1 MTQTPGSDQSTSD
14 HHPRSFDW
22 WMRDGEGRLTIA
34 MWPNPALAV
43 WLVAKLLGW
52 TGLLPA
58 VGDDTLRDIGRGALL
73 VWSLDELV
81 RGASPFRRVL
91 GAVVLASQL
100 YAVLA

>member
-1 MTQTPGSDQSTSD
+1 MTTAPSHDQSTSD
-14 HHPRSFDW
+14 LRPFDW

-91 GAVVLASQL
+91 GGVVLASQL
-100 YAVLA
+100 YALLA

>member
-1 MTQTPGSDQSTSD
+1 VTPTSGSDQIRSD
-14 HHPRSFDW
+14 LRSFDW
-22 WMRDGEGRLTIA
+22 WMRDADGRLAIA
-34 MWPNPALAV
+34 MWPNPALSV
-43 WLVAKLLGW
+43 WLAAKLLGW

-73 VWSLDELV
+73 VWSLDELI

-91 GAVVLASQL
+91 GAVVLSSQL

>member
-1 MTQTPGSDQSTSD
+1 MTSASGND
-14 HHPRSFDW
+14 HSRWDLRSSDW
-22 WMRDGEGRLTIA
+22 WLRDGEGRLTIA

-73 VWSLDELV
+73 AWSLDELV

-91 GAVVLASQL
+91 GAAVLAFQL